1 MASSPEVSLTR
12 REKCSH
18 AIVKTKL
25 LDELHDNRTF
35 VIVFDKGDEAK
46 AGLTSF
52 TKDNDVSAAQITAVG
67 AFSRATLG
75 YFDRQKKEYQRIQVN
90 EQVEVLSLIG
100 DVALK
105 PDGGPEVH
113 AHVVLGRSDGS
124 TIGGHLL
131 EAQVWPTLEV
141 IVTDSPR
148 HLRKTFD
155 PAVGLALI
163 NLNA

>member
-1 MASSPEVSLTR
+1 MKS
-12 REKCSH
+12 
-18 AIVKTKL
+18 KL

-35 VIVFDKGDEAK
+35 VLVFDAGDEAK
-46 AGLTSF
+46 AGLTRF
-52 TKDNDVSAAQITAVG
+52 AQENDVSAAQITAVG

-75 YFDRQKKEYQRIQVN
+75 YFDRKQKDYQRIQVD

-113 AHVVLGRSDGS
+113 AHVVLGRADGS
-124 TIGGHLL
+124 TVGGHLL

-148 HLRKTFD
+148 HLRKTYNPD
-155 PAVGLALI
+155 IGLALI
-163 NLNA
+163 NLNLQVGSR